1 MEENL
6 EERIRKSDY
15 TVESLLKEAR
25 ELSNKASSLH
35 LEERK
40 ELPKFL
46 GLWKEDE
53 LNNYLRNL
61 KEAIDEPRIAR
72 SRKLLEDMGISSKGI
87 SKEILEKIEEIEE
100 ITRLSNEL
108 KEDIGE
114 ASNVLI
120 EGGILVRWLKDGA
133 SKAKGNLQLVVNDM
147 AGFKRLLSL
156 ENLSEDVKKE
166 FLKTAFEDF
175 TSISEAEDLNS
186 KIFYLKEYGVMVDYL
201 GGNLKEFSRKCETTY
216 QSLKE
221 VENKYKLPADK
232 VKEWVKGKDLEEAYT
247 YLDKKKEELS
257 KEYNELK
264 REWKELADILE
275 EEALEPEGI
284 PNLKKEIK
292 EFEARCIK
300 NLGKSGQI
308 LLKFF
313 MGKADFPNKLSKEEI
328 KNALKKLRPII
339 MKNFRDESNG

>member
-6 EERIRKSDY
+6 EERIRKSTW
-15 TVESLLKEAR
+15 TVEGLLTEAR
-25 ELSNKASSLH
+25 ELSNKASRLH
-35 LEERK
+35 PGEQK

-72 SRKLLEDMGISSKGI
+72 ARKLLEDMGISSKGI

-100 ITRLSNEL
+100 ITRLYNEL
-108 KEDIGE
+108 KEDLGE
-114 ASNVLI
+114 AINVLI
-120 EGGILVRWLKDGA
+120 EGEILVRWLKDGA
-133 SKAKGNLQLVVNDM
+133 SKAKGNLQLAVNDR
-147 AGFKRLLSL
+147 AGYKRLLSL

-166 FLKTAFEDF
+166 FLKTAFEDS
-175 TSISEAEDLNS
+175 TSISEAEALNS
-186 KIFYLKEYGVMVDYL
+186 KTFYLKEYGLMVDYN
-201 GGNLKEFSRKCETTY
+201 GENLKEFSRKCETTY
-216 QSLKE
+216 QSIKE
-221 VENKYKLPADK
+221 VENKYKLPIDE
-232 VKEWVKGKDLEEAYT
+232 VKEWVKGKDLEEAYI
-247 YLDKKKEELS
+247 YLDKKKEEIS

-264 REWKELADILE
+264 REWKGLADILD

-284 PNLKKEIK
+284 PNLRKELK
-292 EFEARCIK
+292 EFEERFMK

-308 LLKFF
+308 LWKFF
-313 MGKADFPNKLSKEEI
+313 MGKANFPNKLTKKEL
-328 KNALKKLRPII
+328 KNALTKLRPII